1 MVSFE
6 IYYLTAFFTID
17 YYFPKMLEE
26 SILQMPSF
34 EMVKIAM
41 QAEGFEIEETETYSI
56 KPELEDQFLYC
67 GKQNPELYFKPDVR
81 NGISSFTSLSN
92 RKEVEQG
99 LMELRNDIDSGAI
112 KEIIS
117 AYENH
122 FGDYL
127 YIIGI
132 KAKG

>member
-1 MVSFE
+1 MRG
-6 IYYLTAFFTID
+6 YWLN

-34 EMVKIAM
+34 EKVKLVM

-56 KPELEDQFLYC
+56 KPDLEDQFLYC
-67 GKQNPELYFKPDVR
+67 GKQDPELYFKPDVR

-92 RKEVEQG
+92 QKEVKQG
-99 LMELRNDIDSGAI
+99 LTELRDDIDSGAI

-117 AYENH
+117 SYENH

-127 YIIGI
+127 YIVGS
-132 KAKG
+132 KPKGNNV